1 MLFPILIADGIA
13 WQHIAIQLD
22 GFFFADIPLQHIVF
36 AVFQS
41 LQHCFIDKLTLFCML
56 SHTAMQLH
64 SDASV
69 RALTFVLEARWGR
82 SVLSPVVH
90 AASLCTRFQS
100 ACPLCSVQS
109 LSSSVKVCCCLN
121 VSGCQFHFKISH
133 LFFPICLLWLH
144 LFLPRCICNIFF
156 IHNFFIYP

>member
-1 MLFPILIADGIA
+1 MLKINDNVNVILSVQRI
-13 WQHIAIQLD
+13 IQFTLQI
-22 GFFFADIPLQHIVF
+22 FFYPSIL
-36 AVFQS
+36 
-41 LQHCFIDKLTLFCML
+41 
-56 SHTAMQLH
+56 QLH
-64 SDASV
+64 SDAST

-90 AASLCTRFQS
+90 AVSLCTRFQS

-109 LSSSVKVCCCLN
+109 LSSSVKVCCLN